1 MKAPGGEAMRVVSEQ
16 ATLDVASLRERLAA
30 ARSILANERT
40 FLAYQ
45 RTALTQLA
53 VAVTFI
59 HFFDHPVLT
68 LVGWCLVPSSVATIG
83 LGVLRY
89 KRMRALIRQ
98 LEQQAQRQEP
108 SLRETGRTD

>member
-1 MKAPGGEAMRVVSEQ
+1 MSVVSEQ
-16 ATLDVASLRERLAA
+16 SASGMPSLRERLAA

-53 VAVTFI
+53 VAATFI
-59 HFFDHPVLT
+59 HFFDHPALT
-68 LVGWCLVPSSVATIG
+68 IVGWLLVPSSVVTIG

-89 KRMRALIRQ
+89 RRMRALIRL
-98 LEQQAQRQEP
+98 LEQQAQRHEP
-108 SLRETGRTD
+108 PLREPGQTH